1 MSRFVAHLL
10 LGALAVW
17 FGSFLLPHVTADGKT
32 TTFLLLGFLLAA
44 GEVVIRVLMSL
55 VAAPLFFLPR
65 AGRVF
70 LLRIA
75 SVGVAA
81 SLTSGFG
88 FTALLPGVISLTIL
102 VSLFYWLPVAR
113 SS

>member
-1 MSRFVAHLL
+1 MRRFVAHAL

-32 TTFLLLGFLLAA
+32 TTFLLVGFLLAV
-44 GEVVIRVLMSL
+44 GEVLIRILQSL
-55 VAAPLFFLPR
+55 TAAPLFFLPR
-65 AGRVF
+65 GFRIF
-70 LLRIA
+70 LLRLGSI
-75 SVGVAA
+75 GIAA
-81 SLTSGFG
+81 SLTAGFG
-88 FTALLPGVISLTIL
+88 FTALLPGVVSLTVL